1 MSETFKE
8 IMMRAGRQESGL
20 STPPYGFGEI
30 AEPVPELKTFA
41 DLKTFDISSASKT
54 QSAWTM

>member
-1 MSETFKE
+1 
-8 IMMRAGRQESGL
+8 MMRAGRQESGL
-20 STPPYGFGEI
+20 STPHMGFGEI